1 MSQNDWATIMP
12 FGPVTLI
19 FYWPKQIFSGQ
30 PKEGWPSF
38 QALHYV
44 IKFVSDSDRS
54 VVFSSLTLVSS
65 TNKTDCNNII
75 EILLKVAL
83 NTIHTPTFILLYENS
98 WLMEGIQLHFKTL
111 WLWVLSKHVNRWQVE
126 MGSITVLYYK

>member
-1 MSQNDWATIMP
+1 MSFFKKKMSQNDWATIMP

-44 IKFVSDSDRS
+44 IKFVSDFRQ
-54 VVFSSLTLVSS
+54 VSGF
-65 TNKTDCNNII
+65 
-75 EILLKVAL
+75 L
-83 NTIHTPTFILLYENS
+83 
-98 WLMEGIQLHFKTL
+98 QLDSGFFH
-111 WLWVLSKHVNRWQVE
+111 Q
-126 MGSITVLYYK
+126 